1 MPKWTAYLA
10 SAFRIILLP
19 LQLTLEQHGLKLC
32 RRTFTWFP
40 PPPIVKVTQLCPALC
55 NPKKSQARILEWVA
69 YPFFRASSQPRNWTG
84 VSCIAGR
91 FFTSWATRKTQYYFF
106 SIVNTKV
113 LPDPEGGW
121 MHKCRT
127 MGYRG
132 RLTIKLHVDFGLGG
146 GKGSLPLTPASFKG
160 ELYFPI
166 TSQVGGLD

>member
-1 MPKWTAYLA
+1 MPKWAASLA

-32 RRTFTWFP
+32 RRTFTVFVLFFFF
-40 PPPIVKVTQLCPALC
+40 PIVKVTQLCTALY
-55 NPKKSQARILEWVA
+55 NPKKSQARILERVA

-113 LPDPEGGW
+113 LPDPEVGW

-132 RLTIKLHVDFGLGG
+132 GLTVKLHVDFGLG
-146 GKGSLPLTPASFKG
+146 
-160 ELYFPI
+160 
-166 TSQVGGLD
+166 VGRGHYP